1 MQPSP
6 SGKTSWQPSARDAT
20 LDAALGYGLLRLTL
34 GLDFLF
40 HAYQR
45 WFDPANFI
53 EGIVRDFA
61 HTPLPVWSVRVFAAS
76 TLGWEP
82 FVGLL
87 LVLGLWT
94 RVALVSGALL
104 VAALVF
110 GTALRAQYTVLS
122 EQLIYA
128 LLFFVLL
135 LFRAR
140 HDRFGLDGLFC
151 QGEREPEDRF
161 PA

>member
-1 MQPSP
+1 MTKP
-6 SGKTSWQPSARDAT
+6 TMRDPEHGSN
-20 LDAALGYGLLRLTL
+20 LDAALGYSLLRLTL
-34 GLDFLF
+34 GVNFLF

-45 WFDPANFI
+45 WVDPAKFI
-53 EGIVRDFA
+53 EGVVRDFV

-82 FVGLL
+82 FVGIL

-94 RVALVSGALL
+94 RVGLVSGALL
-104 VAALVF
+104 IVALVF
-110 GTALRAQYTVLS
+110 GTALRAEYPVLS

-140 HDRFGLDGLFC
+140 HDRFGLDGL
-151 QGEREPEDRF
+151 RTVRPSEDQ
-161 PA
+161 

>member
-1 MQPSP
+1 MPPSLP
-6 SGKTSWQPSARDAT
+6 DKPARHFLESDAA
-20 LDAALGYGLLRLTL
+20 LDAALGYSLLRLTV

-45 WFDPANFI
+45 WFEPTNFI
-53 EGIVRDFA
+53 AGIVRDFA
-61 HTPLPVWSVRVFAAS
+61 NTPLPVWSVRAFAAS

-82 FVGLL
+82 FVGIL

-140 HDRFGLDGLFC
+140 HDRYGLDGLV
-151 QGEREPEDRF
+151 RPR
-161 PA
+161 

>member
-1 MQPSP
+1 MRDPEN
-6 SGKTSWQPSARDAT
+6 SAK

-34 GLDFLF
+34 GTDFLF
-40 HAYQR
+40 HSYQR
-45 WFDPANFI
+45 WLDPAKFI
-53 EGIVRDFA
+53 EGIVRDFI
-61 HTPLPVWSVRVFAAS
+61 HTPLPVWTVRAFAAS

-87 LVLGLWT
+87 LVVGLWT
-94 RVALVSGALL
+94 RLALVSGALL

-110 GTALRAQYTVLS
+110 GTALRAEYTALS

-140 HDRFGLDGLFC
+140 HDRFGLDGLRLATR
-151 QGEREPEDRF
+151 QENLS
-161 PA
+161 

>member
-1 MQPSP
+1 MPQPSSSDEP
-6 SGKTSWQPSARDAT
+6 ARPLVGKDAAF
-20 LDAALGYGLLRLTL
+20 DAALAYGLLRLTL
-34 GLDFLF
+34 GMDFLF

-45 WFDPANFI
+45 WLDPATFVA
-53 EGIVRDFA
+53 GIVRDFA

-94 RVALVSGALL
+94 RHALVSGALL
-104 VAALVF
+104 IVALVF

-140 HDRFGLDGLFC
+140 HDRLGLDGLFYHRRV
-151 QGEREPEDRF
+151 RETH
-161 PA
+161 